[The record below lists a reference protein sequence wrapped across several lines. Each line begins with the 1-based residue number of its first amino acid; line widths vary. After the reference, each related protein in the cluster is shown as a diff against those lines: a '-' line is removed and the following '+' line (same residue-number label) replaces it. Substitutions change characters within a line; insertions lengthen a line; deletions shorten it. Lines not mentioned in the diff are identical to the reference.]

1 MDVQGQVRLAYL
13 ISAGSGFRCDNIG
26 LDSLKENDLKHG
38 GMIMLVLTRK
48 IGESLVI
55 DGEITIKVSQI
66 QGNRV
71 RLCIDAPKSHRVI
84 RSEIQKDDVPAPIAS
99 RPVARADAAKLVPTN
114 AK

>member
-1 MDVQGQVRLAYL
+1 
-13 ISAGSGFRCDNIG
+13 
-26 LDSLKENDLKHG
+26 
-38 GMIMLVLTRK
+38 MLVLTRK

-71 RLCIDAPKSHRVI
+71 KLCIDAPKSHRVV
-84 RSEIQKDDVPAPIAS
+84 RAEIQTDEAPAPVVTRNAT
-99 RPVARADAAKLVPTN
+99 RTDATKLVPSH

>member
-1 MDVQGQVRLAYL
+1 
-13 ISAGSGFRCDNIG
+13 
-26 LDSLKENDLKHG
+26 
-38 GMIMLVLTRK
+38 MLVLTRK
-48 IGESLVI
+48 VGESLVI

-84 RSEIQKDDVPAPIAS
+84 RSEILMDEVPAPI
-99 RPVARADAAKLVPTN
+99 VARTSSRIDTTKLVPAN

>member
-1 MDVQGQVRLAYL
+1 
-13 ISAGSGFRCDNIG
+13 
-26 LDSLKENDLKHG
+26 
-38 GMIMLVLTRK
+38 MLVLTRK

-71 RLCIDAPKSHRVI
+71 RLCIDAPKSHRVV
-84 RSEIQKDDVPAPIAS
+84 RSEIQKDDAPAPI
-99 RPVARADAAKLVPTN
+99 VARTPSRIDTAKLVPTN

>member
-1 MDVQGQVRLAYL
+1 
-13 ISAGSGFRCDNIG
+13 
-26 LDSLKENDLKHG
+26 
-38 GMIMLVLTRK
+38 MLVLTRK
-48 IGESLVI
+48 VGESLVI

-84 RSEIQKDDVPAPIAS
+84 RSEIQEVPAPI
-99 RPVARADAAKLVPTN
+99 VARTSSRIDTAKLVPAN